1 MRWSFLCGGAALL
14 VAAGLLSACA
24 SGGGNAVENKAR
36 MAPISFNEI
45 PGWAD
50 DRQGE
55 ALVAFKRSCPKL
67 ITGAETKIVTDGGEK
82 TVTAAEWKAICDAAN
97 GVKDTD
103 TRASRRFFE
112 ENFRPLV
119 VQSPGNFTGY
129 FEPELRGSRAPSR
142 IYTVPVYRR
151 PPDLGDGPYYT
162 RAEIEQGALKG
173 KGLEIAWVQDPV
185 ALFEVQ
191 VQGSGRIHLAEGG
204 MLSIGFD
211 GSNNRPYTAIGGVLA
226 DMGVMP
232 REDANWPAIRN
243 WLKRNPQK
251 GREVMRKNERYIFF
265 KDTRST
271 AAAGSQ
277 GVPLTAQRSLA
288 VDPRF
293 TPYGTPIWID
303 TQRPVIGKP
312 GQVEVYRRLL
322 IAQDSGAAIKGPARG
337 DVFFGGGANAVGLGR
352 PHGGQRPGHR
362 AGTQPRLTRDGIIR
376 NRPVAPHFCGCHGAR
391 RVQFARQPS
400 PAPRRAFRHL
410 PRRPVPAVRRLRG
423 GEAARGCG
431 LHRRGAAP
439 AGMLRTAGL

>member
-1 MRWSFLCGGAALL
+1 MRGSFLSGGATLL
-14 VAAGLLSACA
+14 VAASLLSACA
-24 SGGGNAVENKAR
+24 SGGVNVAENKAR

-67 ITGAETKIVTDGGEK
+67 TASSESKIVTDGGEK
-82 TVTAAEWKAICDAAN
+82 TVTAAEWKSICDAAN
-97 GVKDTD
+97 AVKEGD
-103 TRASRRFFE
+103 TRSARGFFE
-112 ENFRPLV
+112 ENFRPFV
-119 VQSPGNFTGY
+119 VQAPGQFTGY
-129 FEPELRGSRAPSR
+129 FEPEMRGSRAPSR
-142 IYTVPVYRR
+142 IYAVPVYRR

-185 ALFEVQ
+185 AMFEVQ

-204 MLSIGFD
+204 LLSIGFD
-211 GSNNRPYTAIGGVLA
+211 GSNNRPYTAIGNVLA
-226 DMGVMP
+226 DMGVMR

-277 GVPLTAQRSLA
+277 GVPLTAQRSMA

-303 TQRPVIGKP
+303 TQRPVAGKP
-312 GQVEVYRRLL
+312 GQVEAYRRLM

-337 DVFFGGGANAVGLGR
+337 DIFFGGGANAADWAGRMVGT
-352 PHGGQRPGHR
+352 GQ
-362 AGTQPRLTRDGIIR
+362 AIILIP
-376 NRPVAPHFCGCHGAR
+376 NRG
-391 RVQFARQPS
+391 
-400 PAPRRAFRHL
+400 
-410 PRRPVPAVRRLRG
+410 
-423 GEAARGCG
+423 
-431 LHRRGAAP
+431 
-439 AGMLRTAGL
+439 